1 MLFDVPF
8 VSQYADLGRH
18 EWRAR
23 GCGIA
28 SLKMVLDFYGTHI
41 LLEELLS
48 VGLELGAYREGI
60 GWSHGGLVSIAERYG
75 YRGYNADWGPKSSNP
90 KTAPGAWDALMSEL
104 AHGPV
109 LASVHAGFDA
119 ERPGGHIVAI
129 TGYADGLV
137 LLNDPE
143 QMHEREGRRAL
154 ALDAF
159 LKAFKR
165 RYIVIRPTAL
175 P

>member
-60 GWSHGGLVSIAERYG
+60 GWSHGGLVSIAERSPGVYG
-75 YRGYNADWGPKSSNP
+75 ARLTGGGFG
-90 KTAPGAWDALMSEL
+90 GA
-104 AHGPV
+104 
-109 LASVHAGFDA
+109 
-119 ERPGGHIVAI
+119 IVALADHEMARE
-129 TGYADGLV
+129 TADGIAAEYERQGGRAATVLV
-137 LLNDPE
+137 P
-143 QMHEREGRRAL
+143 AP
-154 ALDAF
+154 
-159 LKAFKR
+159 
-165 RYIVIRPTAL
+165 VP
-175 P
+175 